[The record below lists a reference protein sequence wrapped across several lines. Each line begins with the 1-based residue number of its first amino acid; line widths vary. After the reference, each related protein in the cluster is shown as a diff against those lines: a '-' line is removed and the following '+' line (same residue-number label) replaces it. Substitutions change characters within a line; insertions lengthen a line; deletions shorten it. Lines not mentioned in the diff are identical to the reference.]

1 LIAFPSATIATKLRC
16 DSTTGRWL
24 RAVALDYEESDLQS
38 RSASRYCKEELMD
51 LRGKLVA
58 GAMSLG
64 VLAGVAAFGAAQGRA
79 QTAGTITVL
88 AVCNTEP
95 ETTAIL
101 NNTDTAIN
109 IVSVSSIK
117 DPQPF
122 EPITINQTLAPG
134 ASVTYYLGP
143 SSPFPAISNT
153 RIYDNTA
160 ADEGAVVVTSAG
172 TLTALCGSGS
182 ASLSPGGAT
191 ALPSPTPSPTSVVAS
206 PGGGG
211 GQSIAPPNTGD
222 GGLR

>member
-1 LIAFPSATIATKLRC
+1 
-16 DSTTGRWL
+16 
-24 RAVALDYEESDLQS
+24 
-38 RSASRYCKEELMD
+38 MD
-51 LRGKLVA
+51 LRGKLFAGVISAGIVA
-58 GAMSLG
+58 GAAM
-64 VLAGVAAFGAAQGRA
+64 FGASQGDA

-122 EPITINQTLAPG
+122 EPITVNQTLAPG

-143 SSPFPAISNT
+143 SSPFPALSNT
-153 RIYDNTA
+153 RIFDNTA
-160 ADEGAVVVTSAG
+160 PDEGAVVVTSAG

-182 ASLSPGGAT
+182 ASLTPGGAT
-191 ALPSPTPSPTSVVAS
+191 ALPSPTPSPTAVVTT
-206 PGGGG
+206 PGGGS
-211 GQSIAPPNTGD
+211 GQSIAPPNTGNA
-222 GGLR
+222 GLK